1 MTFKKFK
8 KGFFSKSITVLIL
21 ILNIWFVRKSFDICM
36 SGNSLPDSLIYSWFG
51 FTTSELAILFGIKK
65 QKIKKEDSYEN
76 RLEEETYKP

>member
-1 MTFKKFK
+1 MTLKKFK
-8 KGFFSKSITVLIL
+8 KGLFGKLVIILIV
-21 ILNIWFVRKSFDICM
+21 ILNIWFVRKAFDICM
-36 SGNSLPDSLIYSWFG
+36 SGSFLPDSLIYSWFA